1 MNVSKIAR
9 YLALALT
16 LAACSP
22 QPVDV
27 SENESDTLQVVM
39 HEKSSAAKKEIKARH
54 PRQMVSPSA
63 VVAGRIMQDVSFI
76 PPAELTTESYVHQDD
91 SGFLLTKSEPLSTF
105 SIDVD
110 TASYA
115 NVRRFVNQGTLPPLG
130 AVRVEEM
137 INYFNYEYPLPHSTP
152 FSVST
157 EIGPCPWRVE
167 HSILRIG
174 LKGKEVDK
182 KDLLPANLVF
192 LIDVSGSMQSPNKL
206 GLLKKSLKMLV
217 AQLDGHDRI
226 SIVVYAG
233 NDRIVLEPT
242 KANERHIIHQAID
255 HLTAGGSTNG
265 AQGIVT
271 AYALARQ
278 TFMPKGN
285 NRVILASDGDFNV
298 GTTGM
303 GELQRL
309 IEKEKESGV
318 YLSVLGFGRGN
329 YDDGTMEILADKG
342 NGNYGYIDNVME
354 AKKVLV
360 RQMAGT
366 LYTLAKDVKI
376 QVEFNPAHVAAY
388 RLIGYENRELAS
400 EDFNDDRKDAGEIGV
415 GHTVTALYEIV
426 PRGSKTALPTVDSLK
441 YQQVQIAAGQHGGE
455 LATVK
460 LRYKLPDADRSS
472 KMSVVVQPRDNREE
486 NSVDF
491 HFATAVAGYAM
502 LLEKSQFKGD
512 LDYADVIRLAK
523 QGRGKD
529 PDGYRA
535 EFIRMVEMSEMF
547 SNE

>member
-63 VVAGRIMQDVSFI
+63 VVAGRVMQDVSCI
-76 PPAELTTESYVHQDD
+76 PPAELNTESYVHQDD
-91 SGFLLTKSEPLSTF
+91 SGFLLTASEPLSTF

-426 PRGSKTALPTVDSLK
+426 PWGSKTALPTVDSLK